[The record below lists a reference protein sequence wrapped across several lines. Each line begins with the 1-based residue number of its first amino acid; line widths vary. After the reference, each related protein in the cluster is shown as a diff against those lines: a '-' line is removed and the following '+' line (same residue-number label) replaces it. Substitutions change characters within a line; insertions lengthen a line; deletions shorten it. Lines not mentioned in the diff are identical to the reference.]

1 MSARDHLERVHEI
14 PCVVCVKMG
23 MPPKYPVTAH
33 HLESV
38 RDELSD
44 YATVALCEEHHDPF
58 RTGSGIHGLSRRG
71 FEMKYKLSEL
81 DLLKLTLWLLDKA
94 GKL

>member
-1 MSARDHLERVHEI
+1 MTARDHLERVHEI

-23 MPPKYPVTAH
+23 LPPKYPVTAH

-44 YATVALCEEHHDPF
+44 YAAVALCEDHHQG
-58 RTGSGIHGLSRRG
+58 TNGIHGLSRRG
-71 FEMKYKLSEL
+71 FEMRYKLSEL
-81 DLLKLTLWLLDKA
+81 DLLKMTLYLMDKA
-94 GKL
+94 GKFA

>member
-1 MSARDHLERVHEI
+1 VSARDHLERVHEI

-23 MPPKYPVTAH
+23 TAPTFPVTAH

-44 YATVALCEEHHDPF
+44 YATVALCPQHHQ
-58 RTGSGIHGLSRRG
+58 GANGIHGLSRRG

>member
-1 MSARDHLERVHEI
+1 MSAADHLERVHEI

-23 MPPKYPVTAH
+23 LQPKFPVTAH

-38 RDELSD
+38 RDALSD
-44 YATVALCEEHHDPF
+44 YAAVALCHEHHQ
-58 RTGSGIHGLSRRG
+58 GKNGIHGLSRRG

-81 DLLKLTLWLLDKA
+81 DLLKMTLWLLDKY
-94 GKL
+94 GHFK